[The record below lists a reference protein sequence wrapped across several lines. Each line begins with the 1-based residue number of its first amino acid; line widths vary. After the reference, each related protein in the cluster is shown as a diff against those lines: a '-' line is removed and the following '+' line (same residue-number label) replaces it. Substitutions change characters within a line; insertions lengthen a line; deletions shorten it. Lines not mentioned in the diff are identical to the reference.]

1 MMFYY
6 RRLVLMTCVPDSHQ
20 RQHCADVTLTSHI
33 AVSEAGPFI
42 PTDCSRLTG
51 DYGGFV
57 RMVDDE
63 VPG

>member
-1 MMFYY
+1 MPA
-6 RRLVLMTCVPDSHQ
+6 LIAS
-20 RQHCADVTLTSHI
+20 AVTSTSHI
-33 AVSEAGPFI
+33 VVSEAGPFI

-63 VPG
+63 EPGRSSSNNESR